1 MIDHDA
7 VARAVSPEVGKIAKQ
22 IAADA
27 RQGAAMSQLRSGP
40 DAYGA
45 VDNGDGTW
53 TVGTSNS
60 FAHLDEWAHG
70 DTRSVPTY
78 ALSRAAAAAGKFTPE

>member
-7 VARAVSPEVGKIAKQ
+7 VARAISPQVGKIAEQ

-27 RQGAAMSQLRSGP
+27 RQGAAMGQLRSGP
-40 DAYGA
+40 DAYDA

-53 TVGTSNS
+53 TVGTPNS